1 MKRVGRMEG
10 ENKNTRKLRTALSPS
25 RVDVMGL
32 ARLVVAGFL
41 LVSLAACDPA
51 PKSALVGHVSHLDE
65 GRLPVSAV
73 ITVEL
78 QETAGTETSVIASG
92 GIEEAGNQLP
102 LFWVVEYFPDDID
115 ETNTYAVV
123 ARIEDEGT
131 LLYVSDAPTPVTAG
145 DLLNEDGELEV
156 DVVFVPAES

>member
-1 MKRVGRMEG
+1 MEG

-25 RVDVMGL
+25 RVDVMGI

-51 PKSALVGHVSHLDE
+51 PKSALVGYVSHLDE

-73 ITVEL
+73 IIVEL
-78 QETAGTETSVIASG
+78 QETAGTETSVIAT
-92 GIEEAGNQLP
+92 GIEEAGPQLP
-102 LFWVVEYFPDDID
+102 LFYVVEYFPDDID

-156 DVVFVPAES
+156 DVVVVPAES

>member
-1 MKRVGRMEG
+1 MEG

-25 RVDVMGL
+25 RVDVMGI

-51 PKSALVGHVSHLDE
+51 PKNSLLGHVSHLGE

-92 GIEEAGNQLP
+92 GIEEAGPQLP
-102 LFWVVEYFPDDID
+102 LYYLVEYFPDDID

-123 ARIEDEGT
+123 ARIEDQGT

-156 DVVFVPAES
+156 DVVVVPAES

>member
-1 MKRVGRMEG
+1 MEG
-10 ENKNTRKLRTALSPS
+10 ENKKTRKLRTALSPS
-25 RVDVMGL
+25 RVDVMGI

-51 PKSALVGHVSHLDE
+51 PKNALLGHVSHLDE

-92 GIEEAGNQLP
+92 GIEEAGHQLP
-102 LFWVVEYFPDDID
+102 LYYLVDYFPDDID

-131 LLYVSDAPTPVTAG
+131 LLYISDASTPVTAS
-145 DLLNEDGELEV
+145 DLLNEDGELDV